1 MRAASRFKC
10 VFPER
15 SRHLIHSRYLE
26 VQPQSDING
35 FGFRNQSWC
44 NGNENTCAIHCRLL
58 QVEKSLSLSKTVAPG
73 QACLALIGAQN
84 NLEDIP
90 VRVPRFRAESRQE
103 NWEKGAKFQ
112 EDCFS

>member
-1 MRAASRFKC
+1 M
-10 VFPER
+10 V
-15 SRHLIHSRYLE
+15 L
-26 VQPQSDING
+26 G
-35 FGFRNQSWC
+35 FEIRVGATSTRILVPSNS
-44 NGNENTCAIHCRLL
+44 LL

-103 NWEKGAKFQ
+103 NWEKGANFQ
-112 EDCFS
+112 EDCFSS